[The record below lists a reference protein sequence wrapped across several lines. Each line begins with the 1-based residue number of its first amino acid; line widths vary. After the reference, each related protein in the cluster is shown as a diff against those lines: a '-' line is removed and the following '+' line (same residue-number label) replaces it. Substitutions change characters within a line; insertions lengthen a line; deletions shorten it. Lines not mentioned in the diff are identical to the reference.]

1 MKRKLVTLLTA
12 GLATSML
19 FVACGGG
26 AEKPAEGN
34 NGGSASGDSSSSG
47 ENRDLSKPERIAAE
61 NPSAVPETA
70 KNRTD
75 TLIVGTT
82 DPKGEFVPVYG
93 STTYDGWV
101 NNLIF
106 DGLITNN
113 EKGEPVPNV
122 AESYEISEDG
132 KTYTFKLNQGIKFT
146 NGEELKAKDVAF
158 TFTTIC
164 DPGYDGPR
172 MDAVSNL
179 VGYEEYNKG
188 DATSVEGIKVVD
200 DYTIEFTNK
209 EVDAQGI
216 WNYAYGIMPESVYGF
231 EKGNFQAVKDKLL
244 QPVGSGAYKFV
255 HFKPGQEVKFE
266 KNPDYWKGEPK
277 IPYIVMKVTNAQT
290 LLQELMAGTVD
301 IDRVG
306 AKPENID
313 PLKQAGFLNMDL
325 YMQNGYGYMGMNYG
339 SDKVK
344 DPKVR
349 QALVYGLNREG
360 FMQSYY
366 QGYGQVYNSHI
377 LPTSWAYNPDVP
389 KYEYNPE
396 KANQLLDEAGWKDTN
411 GNGTRDKDGVELEL
425 QWLTYTDSQYV
436 DALIPIV
443 QQSWEQIGVKVTP
456 ELMEFGTMLDKVDKR
471 EYDIFNAAWNLSID
485 PDPSGIFAIEQDV
498 PGGFNNVGWRDE
510 EADALLKKGKGTTNQ
525 DERKKAYA
533 EWQLKF
539 SEDVP
544 YILLGNAQEMFASSA
559 RVKGYQ
565 PSTYIDWTH
574 DVHKLELVNE

>member
-1 MKRKLVTLLTA
+1 MKRKLVALLTA

-26 AEKPAEGN
+26 ANNTAQGN
-34 NGGSASGDSSSSG
+34 GNGSESGG
-47 ENRDLSKPERIAAE
+47 TTKDLSKPERIEAS
-61 NPSAVPETA
+61 NPSALPDVA

-82 DPKGEFVPVYG
+82 DPKGEFVPIYS
-93 STTYDGWV
+93 STTFDGWV

-132 KTYTFKLNQGIKFT
+132 KTYTFKLNKGIKFT
-146 NGEELKAKDVAF
+146 NGQELTAKDVAF
-158 TFTTIC
+158 TFTSIC
-164 DPGYDGPR
+164 DPSYDGPR

-188 DATSVEGIKVVD
+188 DAKSVEGIKVID
-200 DYTIEFTNK
+200 DHTISFTNK
-209 EVDAQGI
+209 NTDAAGI
-216 WNYAYGIMPESVYGF
+216 WNFSYGIMPESVYGF

-266 KNPDYWKGEPK
+266 KNADYWKGEPK
-277 IPYIVMKVTNAQT
+277 IPYVVMKVTNGQT

-313 PLKQAGFLNMDL
+313 PLKQAGFLNMDF
-325 YMQNGYGYMGMNYG
+325 YMQNGYGFMGMNYG

-349 QALVYGLNREG
+349 QALLYGLNREG

-396 KANQLLDEAGWKDTN
+396 KAKELLDEAGWKDTN
-411 GNGTRDKDGVELEL
+411 GNGIRDKDGVELEL
-425 QWLTYTDSQYV
+425 QWLTYTDSKYV

-456 ELMEFGTMLDKVDKR
+456 ELMEFGTMVDKVDKR
-471 EYDIFNAAWNLSID
+471 EYDVFNMAWNLSID
-485 PDPSGIFAIEQDV
+485 PDPSGIFAISQDV
-498 PGGFNNVGWRDE
+498 PGGFNNIGWRNE
-510 EADALLKKGKGTTNQ
+510 EADKLLKEGKGTTNQ
-525 DERKKAYA
+525 EERKKAYD

-559 RVKGYQ
+559 RVKGYN

-574 DVHKLELVNE
+574 DIYKLELDNNK

>member
-1 MKRKLVTLLTA
+1 MKRKLVALLTV
-12 GLATSML
+12 GLAASML

-26 AEKPAEGN
+26 ANNTAQGN
-34 NGGSASGDSSSSG
+34 GNGSESGG
-47 ENRDLSKPERIAAE
+47 TTKDLSKPERIEAS
-61 NPSAVPETA
+61 NPSALPDAA

-82 DPKGEFVPVYG
+82 DPKGEFVPIYS
-93 STTYDGWV
+93 STLYDSWV
-101 NNLIF
+101 NNLVF

-113 EKGEPVPNV
+113 EKGEPIPNV
-122 AESYEISEDG
+122 AKSYEVSEDG
-132 KTYTFKLNQGIKFT
+132 KTYTFKLNKGIKFT
-146 NGEELKAKDVAF
+146 NGQELTAKDVAF
-158 TFTTIC
+158 TFTSIC

-172 MDAVSNL
+172 MDAVNNL

-188 DATSVEGIKVVD
+188 DASSVEGIKVID
-200 DYTIEFTNK
+200 DYTISFTNK
-209 EVDAQGI
+209 NTDAAGI
-216 WNYAYGIMPESVYGF
+216 WNFGYGIMPESVYKF
-231 EKGNFQAVKDKLL
+231 EKGNFQSVKDKLL
-244 QPVGSGAYKFV
+244 EPVGSGAYKFV

-266 KNPDYWKGEPK
+266 KNADYWKGEPK

-313 PLKQAGFLNMDL
+313 PLKQAGFLNLDL
-325 YMQNGYGYMGMNYG
+325 YMQNGYGYMGLNYG

-349 QALVYGLNREG
+349 QALLYGLNREG

-396 KANQLLDEAGWKDTN
+396 KAKELLDEAGWKDTN
-411 GNGTRDKDGVELEL
+411 GNGVRDKDGVELEL
-425 QWLTYTDSQYV
+425 QWLTYTGSKYV

-456 ELMEFGTMLDKVDKR
+456 ELMEFGTMMDKVNNR
-471 EYDIFNAAWNLSID
+471 EYDIFNGAWNLSID
-485 PDPSGIFAIEQDV
+485 PDPSGIFAISQDV
-498 PGGFNNVGWRDE
+498 PGGFNNIGWRNE
-510 EADALLKKGKGTTNQ
+510 EADKLLKEGKGTTNQ
-525 DERKKAYA
+525 EERKKAYA

-544 YILLGNAQEMFASSA
+544 YILLGNAQEMFASNS
-559 RVKGYQ
+559 RVKGYN

-574 DVHKLELVNE
+574 DVYKLELDNNK

>member
-1 MKRKLVTLLTA
+1 MKRKLVILLTA
-12 GLATSML
+12 GLAASML

-26 AEKPAEGN
+26 ANNATEGN
-34 NGGSASGDSSSSG
+34 SNGAESGG
-47 ENRDLSKPERIAAE
+47 TTKDLSKPERIEAS
-61 NPSAVPETA
+61 NPSAIPDAA

-82 DPKGEFVPVYG
+82 DPKGEFVPIYS
-93 STTYDGWV
+93 STLYDSWV
-101 NNLIF
+101 NKLVF
-106 DGLITNN
+106 DGLISNN
-113 EKGEPVPNV
+113 EKGEAVPNV
-122 AESYEISEDG
+122 AESYEVSEDG
-132 KTYTFKLNQGIKFT
+132 KTYTFKLNKGIKFT
-146 NGEELKAKDVAF
+146 NGQELTAKDVAF
-158 TFTTIC
+158 TFTSIC

-188 DATSVEGIKVVD
+188 DAKSVEGIKVID
-200 DYTIEFTNK
+200 DYTISFTNK
-209 EVDAQGI
+209 NVDAAGI
-216 WNYAYGIMPESVYGF
+216 WNFEYGIMPESVYKF

-244 QPVGSGAYKFV
+244 EPVGSGAYKFV

-313 PLKQAGFLNMDL
+313 PLKQAGFLNLDL
-325 YMQNGYGYMGMNYG
+325 YMQNGYGYIGLNYG

-349 QALVYGLNREG
+349 QALLYGLNREG

-396 KANQLLDEAGWKDTN
+396 KAKELLDEAGWKDTN
-411 GNGTRDKDGVELEL
+411 GNGVRDKDGVELEL
-425 QWLTYTDSQYV
+425 QWLTYTGSKYV

-456 ELMEFGTMLDKVDKR
+456 ELMEFGTMMDKVNNR
-471 EYDIFNAAWNLSID
+471 EYDIFNGAWNLSID
-485 PDPSGIFAIEQDV
+485 PDPSGIFAISQDV
-498 PGGFNNVGWRDE
+498 PGGFNNIGWRNE
-510 EADALLKKGKGTTNQ
+510 EADKLLKEGKGTTNQ
-525 DERKKAYA
+525 EERKKAYA

-544 YILLGNAQEMFASSA
+544 YILLGNAQEMFASNA
-559 RVKGYQ
+559 RVKGYN

-574 DVHKLELVNE
+574 DVYKLELDNNK

>member
-1 MKRKLVTLLTA
+1 MKRKLVILLTA
-12 GLATSML
+12 GLAASML

-26 AEKPAEGN
+26 ANNATEGN
-34 NGGSASGDSSSSG
+34 SNGAESGG
-47 ENRDLSKPERIAAE
+47 TTKDLSKPERIEAS
-61 NPSAVPETA
+61 NPSAIPDAA

-82 DPKGEFVPVYG
+82 DPKGEFVPIYS
-93 STTYDGWV
+93 STLYDSWV
-101 NNLIF
+101 NKLVF
-106 DGLITNN
+106 DGLISNN
-113 EKGEPVPNV
+113 EKGEAVPNV
-122 AESYEISEDG
+122 AESYEVSEDG
-132 KTYTFKLNQGIKFT
+132 KTYTFKLNKGIKFT
-146 NGEELKAKDVAF
+146 NGQELTAKDVAF
-158 TFTTIC
+158 TFTSIC

-188 DATSVEGIKVVD
+188 DAKSVEGIKVID
-200 DYTIEFTNK
+200 DYTISFTNK
-209 EVDAQGI
+209 NVDAAGI
-216 WNYAYGIMPESVYGF
+216 WNFEYGIMPESVYKF

-244 QPVGSGAYKFV
+244 EPVGSGAYKFV

-313 PLKQAGFLNMDL
+313 PLKQAGFLNLDL
-325 YMQNGYGYMGMNYG
+325 YMQNGYGYMGLNYG

-349 QALVYGLNREG
+349 QALLYGLNREG

-396 KANQLLDEAGWKDTN
+396 KAKELLDEAGWKDTN
-411 GNGTRDKDGVELEL
+411 GNGVRDKDGVELEL
-425 QWLTYTDSQYV
+425 QWLTYTGSKYV

-456 ELMEFGTMLDKVDKR
+456 ELMEFGTMMDKVNNR
-471 EYDIFNAAWNLSID
+471 EYDIFNGAWNLSID
-485 PDPSGIFAIEQDV
+485 PDPSGIFAISQDV
-498 PGGFNNVGWRDE
+498 PGGFNNIGWRNE
-510 EADALLKKGKGTTNQ
+510 EADKLLKEGKGTTNQ
-525 DERKKAYA
+525 EERKKAYA

-544 YILLGNAQEMFASSA
+544 YILLGNAQEMFASNS
-559 RVKGYQ
+559 RVKGYN

-574 DVHKLELVNE
+574 DVYKLELDNNK

>member
-1 MKRKLVTLLTA
+1 MKRKLVILLTA
-12 GLATSML
+12 GLAASML

-26 AEKPAEGN
+26 ANNATEGN
-34 NGGSASGDSSSSG
+34 SNGSESGG
-47 ENRDLSKPERIAAE
+47 TTKDLSKPERIEAS
-61 NPSAVPETA
+61 NPSALPDAA

-82 DPKGEFVPVYG
+82 DPKGEFVPIYS
-93 STTYDGWV
+93 STLYDSWV
-101 NNLIF
+101 NKLVF
-106 DGLITNN
+106 DGLISNN
-113 EKGEPVPNV
+113 EKGEAVPNV
-122 AESYEISEDG
+122 AESYEVSEDG
-132 KTYTFKLNQGIKFT
+132 KTYTFKLNKGIKFT
-146 NGEELKAKDVAF
+146 NGQELTAKDVAF
-158 TFTTIC
+158 TFTSIC

-188 DATSVEGIKVVD
+188 DAKSVEGIKVID
-200 DYTIEFTNK
+200 DYTISFTNK
-209 EVDAQGI
+209 NVDAAGI
-216 WNYAYGIMPESVYGF
+216 WNFEYGIMPESVYKF

-244 QPVGSGAYKFV
+244 EPVGSGAYKFV

-313 PLKQAGFLNMDL
+313 PLKQAGFLNLDL
-325 YMQNGYGYMGMNYG
+325 YMQNGYGYIGLNYG

-349 QALVYGLNREG
+349 QALLYGLNRDG

-411 GNGTRDKDGVELEL
+411 GNGVRDKDGVELEL
-425 QWLTYTDSQYV
+425 QWLTYTGSKYV

-456 ELMEFGTMLDKVDKR
+456 ELMEFGTMMDKVNNR
-471 EYDIFNAAWNLSID
+471 EYDIFNGAWNLSID
-485 PDPSGIFAIEQDV
+485 PDPSGIFAISQDV
-498 PGGFNNVGWRDE
+498 PGGFNNIGWRNE
-510 EADALLKKGKGTTNQ
+510 EADKLLKEGKGTTNQ
-525 DERKKAYA
+525 EERKKAYA
-533 EWQLKF
+533 KWQLKF

-544 YILLGNAQEMFASSA
+544 YILLGNAQEMFASNS
-559 RVKGYQ
+559 RVKGYN

-574 DVHKLELVNE
+574 DVYKLELDNNK

>member
-1 MKRKLVTLLTA
+1 MKRKLVILLTA
-12 GLATSML
+12 GLAASML

-26 AEKPAEGN
+26 ANNATEGN
-34 NGGSASGDSSSSG
+34 SNGSESGG
-47 ENRDLSKPERIAAE
+47 TTKDLSKPERIEAS
-61 NPSAVPETA
+61 NPSAIPDAA

-82 DPKGEFVPVYG
+82 DPKGEFVPIYS
-93 STTYDGWV
+93 STLYDSWV
-101 NNLIF
+101 NKLVF
-106 DGLITNN
+106 DGLISNN
-113 EKGEPVPNV
+113 EKGEAVPNV
-122 AESYEISEDG
+122 AESYEVSEDG
-132 KTYTFKLNQGIKFT
+132 KTYTFKLNKGIKFT
-146 NGEELKAKDVAF
+146 NGQELTAKDVAF
-158 TFTTIC
+158 TFTSIC

-188 DATSVEGIKVVD
+188 DAKSVEGIKVID
-200 DYTIEFTNK
+200 DYTISFTNK
-209 EVDAQGI
+209 NVDAAGI
-216 WNYAYGIMPESVYGF
+216 WNFEYGIMPESVYKF

-244 QPVGSGAYKFV
+244 EPVGSGAYKFV

-313 PLKQAGFLNMDL
+313 PLKQAGFLNLDL
-325 YMQNGYGYMGMNYG
+325 YMQNGYGYIGLNYG

-349 QALVYGLNREG
+349 QALLYGLNREG

-396 KANQLLDEAGWKDTN
+396 KAKELLDEAGWKDTN
-411 GNGTRDKDGVELEL
+411 GNGVRDKDGVELEL
-425 QWLTYTDSQYV
+425 QWLTYTGSKYV

-456 ELMEFGTMLDKVDKR
+456 ELMEFGTMMDKVNNR
-471 EYDIFNAAWNLSID
+471 EYDIFNGAWNLSID
-485 PDPSGIFAIEQDV
+485 PDPSGIFAISQDV
-498 PGGFNNVGWRDE
+498 PGGFNNIGWRNE
-510 EADALLKKGKGTTNQ
+510 EADKLLKEGKGTTNQ
-525 DERKKAYA
+525 EERKKAYA

-544 YILLGNAQEMFASSA
+544 YILLGNAQEMFASNA
-559 RVKGYQ
+559 RVKGYN

-574 DVHKLELVNE
+574 DVYKLELDNNK

>member
-1 MKRKLVTLLTA
+1 MKRKLVALLTA

-26 AEKPAEGN
+26 ANNTAQGN
-34 NGGSASGDSSSSG
+34 GNGSEAGGTTK
-47 ENRDLSKPERIAAE
+47 DLSKPERIEAS
-61 NPSAVPETA
+61 NPSALPDVA

-82 DPKGEFVPVYG
+82 DPKGEFVPIYS
-93 STTYDGWV
+93 STTFDGWV

-132 KTYTFKLNQGIKFT
+132 KTYTFKLNKGIKFT
-146 NGEELKAKDVAF
+146 NGQELTAKDVAF
-158 TFTTIC
+158 TFTSIC
-164 DPGYDGPR
+164 DPSYDGPR

-188 DATSVEGIKVVD
+188 DAKSVEGIKVID
-200 DYTIEFTNK
+200 DHTISFTNK
-209 EVDAQGI
+209 NTDAAGI
-216 WNYAYGIMPESVYGF
+216 WNFSYGIMPESVYGF

-266 KNPDYWKGEPK
+266 KNADYWKGEPK
-277 IPYIVMKVTNAQT
+277 IPYVVMKVTNGQT

-313 PLKQAGFLNMDL
+313 PLKQAGFLNMDF
-325 YMQNGYGYMGMNYG
+325 YMQNGYGFMGMNYG

-349 QALVYGLNREG
+349 QALLYGLNREG

-396 KANQLLDEAGWKDTN
+396 KAKELLDEAGWKDTN
-411 GNGTRDKDGVELEL
+411 GNGIRDKDGVELEL
-425 QWLTYTDSQYV
+425 QWLTYTDSKYV

-456 ELMEFGTMLDKVDKR
+456 ELMEFGTMVDKVDKR
-471 EYDIFNAAWNLSID
+471 EYDVFNMAWNLSID
-485 PDPSGIFAIEQDV
+485 PDPSGIFAISQDV
-498 PGGFNNVGWRDE
+498 PGGFNNIGWRNE
-510 EADALLKKGKGTTNQ
+510 EADKLLKEGKGTTNQ
-525 DERKKAYA
+525 EERKKAYD

-559 RVKGYQ
+559 RVKGYN

-574 DVHKLELVNE
+574 DIYKLELDNNK

>member
-12 GLATSML
+12 GLAASML

-34 NGGSASGDSSSSG
+34 NGSGTENSG
-47 ENRDLSKPERIAAE
+47 GTTKDLSKPERIAAE
-61 NPSAVPETA
+61 NPAALPDAA

-82 DPKGEFVPVYG
+82 DPKGEFVPIYS

-101 NNLIF
+101 TDLVF
-106 DGLITNN
+106 DGLISNN
-113 EKGEPVPNV
+113 EKGEPVNNV

-132 KTYTFKLNQGIKFT
+132 KTYTFKLNKGIKFT

-158 TFTTIC
+158 TYTAIC

-188 DATSVEGIKVVD
+188 EATSVEGIKVID

-209 EVDAQGI
+209 NVDAAGI
-216 WNYAYGIMPESVYGF
+216 WNFSYGIMPESVYGF

-244 QPVGSGAYKFV
+244 EPVGSGAYKFV

-266 KNPDYWKGEPK
+266 KNADYWKGEPK

-313 PLKQAGFLNMDL
+313 PLKQAGFINMDL
-325 YMQNGYGYMGMNYG
+325 YMQNGYGYIGMNYG

-349 QALVYGLNREG
+349 QALVYGLNRDG

-411 GNGTRDKDGVELEL
+411 GNGVRDKDGVELEL
-425 QWLTYTDSQYV
+425 QWLTYTDSKYV
-436 DALIPIV
+436 DSLIPIV

-485 PDPSGIFAIEQDV
+485 PDPSGIFAISQDV
-498 PGGFNNVGWRDE
+498 PGGFNTVGWRNE
-510 EADALLKKGKGTTNQ
+510 EADALLKKGKGTNDQ
-525 DERKKAYA
+525 EERKKAYA

-539 SEDVP
+539 SEDLP
-544 YILLGNAQEMFASSA
+544 YILLGNAQEMFASSS
-559 RVKGYQ
+559 RVKGYN
-565 PSTYIDWTH
+565 PSTYIKWTH

>member
-1 MKRKLVTLLTA
+1 MKKRKLVALLTA
-12 GLATSML
+12 GLAASML

-26 AEKPAEGN
+26 ANNTAQGN
-34 NGGSASGDSSSSG
+34 GNGSESGG
-47 ENRDLSKPERIAAE
+47 TTKDLSKPERIEAS
-61 NPSAVPETA
+61 NPSALPDAA

-82 DPKGEFVPVYG
+82 DPKGEFVPIYS
-93 STTYDGWV
+93 STLYDSWV
-101 NNLIF
+101 NKLVF

-113 EKGEPVPNV
+113 EKGEPIPNV
-122 AESYEISEDG
+122 AESYEVSEDG
-132 KTYTFKLNQGIKFT
+132 KTYTFKLNKGIKFT
-146 NGEELKAKDVAF
+146 NGQELTAKDVAF
-158 TFTTIC
+158 TFTSIC

-172 MDAVSNL
+172 MDAVNNL

-188 DATSVEGIKVVD
+188 DASSVEGIKVID
-200 DYTIEFTNK
+200 DYTISFTNK
-209 EVDAQGI
+209 NTDAAGI
-216 WNYAYGIMPESVYGF
+216 WNFSYGIMPESVYGF

-266 KNPDYWKGEPK
+266 KNADYWKGEPK
-277 IPYIVMKVTNAQT
+277 IPYVVMKVTNAQT

-313 PLKQAGFLNMDL
+313 PLKQAGFLNLDL
-325 YMQNGYGYMGMNYG
+325 YMQNGYGYIGLNYG

-349 QALVYGLNREG
+349 QALLYGLNRDG

-396 KANQLLDEAGWKDTN
+396 KAKELLDEAGWKDTN
-411 GNGTRDKDGVELEL
+411 GNGVRDKDGVELEL
-425 QWLTYTDSQYV
+425 QWLTYTGSKYV

-456 ELMEFGTMLDKVDKR
+456 ELMEFGTMMDKVNNR
-471 EYDIFNAAWNLSID
+471 EYDIFNGAWNLSID
-485 PDPSGIFAIEQDV
+485 PDPSGIFAISQDV
-498 PGGFNNVGWRDE
+498 PGGFNNIGWRNE
-510 EADALLKKGKGTTNQ
+510 EADKLLKEGKGTTNQ
-525 DERKKAYA
+525 EERKKAYA

-544 YILLGNAQEMFASSA
+544 YILLGNAQEMFASNA
-559 RVKGYQ
+559 RVKGYN

-574 DVHKLELVNE
+574 DIYKLELDNNK

>member
-1 MKRKLVTLLTA
+1 MKRKLVALLTV
-12 GLATSML
+12 GLAASML
-19 FVACGGG
+19 FVACGRGANNTAQGNGNGSESGG
-26 AEKPAEGN
+26 TTK
-34 NGGSASGDSSSSG
+34 
-47 ENRDLSKPERIAAE
+47 DLSKPERIEAS
-61 NPSAVPETA
+61 NPSALPDAA

-82 DPKGEFVPVYG
+82 DPKGEFVPIYS
-93 STTYDGWV
+93 STLYDSWV
-101 NNLIF
+101 NNLVF

-113 EKGEPVPNV
+113 EKGEPIPNV
-122 AESYEISEDG
+122 AESYEVSEDG
-132 KTYTFKLNQGIKFT
+132 KTYTFKLNKGIKFT
-146 NGEELKAKDVAF
+146 NGQELTAKDVAF
-158 TFTTIC
+158 TFTSIC

-172 MDAVSNL
+172 MDAVNNL

-188 DATSVEGIKVVD
+188 DAKSVEGIKVID
-200 DYTIEFTNK
+200 DYTISFTNK
-209 EVDAQGI
+209 NTDAAGI
-216 WNYAYGIMPESVYGF
+216 WNFGYGIMPESVYKF

-266 KNPDYWKGEPK
+266 KNADYWKGEPK
-277 IPYIVMKVTNAQT
+277 IPYVVMKVTNAQT

-313 PLKQAGFLNMDL
+313 PLKQAGFLNLDL
-325 YMQNGYGYMGMNYG
+325 YMGNTYGYMGLNYG
-339 SDKVK
+339 SDKLK

-349 QALVYGLNREG
+349 QALLYGLNREG

-366 QGYGQVYNSHI
+366 QGYGQVYNSPI
-377 LPTSWAYNPDVP
+377 PPTSWAYNPDVP

-396 KANQLLDEAGWKDTN
+396 KAKELLDEAGWKDTN
-411 GNGTRDKDGVELEL
+411 GNGVRDKDGVELEL
-425 QWLTYTDSQYV
+425 QWLTYTGSKYV

-443 QQSWEQIGVKVTP
+443 KQSWEQIGVKVTP
-456 ELMEFGTMLDKVDKR
+456 ELMEFGTMMDKVNNRK
-471 EYDIFNAAWNLSID
+471 YDIFNGAWNLSID
-485 PDPSGIFAIEQDV
+485 PDPSGIFAISQDV
-498 PGGFNNVGWRDE
+498 PGGFNNIGWRNE
-510 EADALLKKGKGTTNQ
+510 EADKLLKEGKGTTNQ
-525 DERKKAYA
+525 EERKKAYA

-544 YILLGNAQEMFASSA
+544 YILLGDAKEMFASNS
-559 RVKGYQ
+559 RVKGYN

-574 DVHKLELVNE
+574 DVYKLELDNNK

>member
-1 MKRKLVTLLTA
+1 MKRKLVILLTA
-12 GLATSML
+12 GLAASML

-26 AEKPAEGN
+26 ANNATEGN
-34 NGGSASGDSSSSG
+34 SNGSESGG
-47 ENRDLSKPERIAAE
+47 TTKDLSKPERIEAS
-61 NPSAVPETA
+61 NPSALPDAA

-82 DPKGEFVPVYG
+82 DPKGEFVPIYS
-93 STTYDGWV
+93 STLYDSWV
-101 NNLIF
+101 NNLVF
-106 DGLITNN
+106 DGLIYNN
-113 EKGEPVPNV
+113 EKGEAVPNV
-122 AESYEISEDG
+122 AESYEVSEDG
-132 KTYTFKLNQGIKFT
+132 KTYTFKLNKGIKFT
-146 NGEELKAKDVAF
+146 NGQELTAKDVAF
-158 TFTTIC
+158 TFTSIC

-188 DATSVEGIKVVD
+188 DAKNVEGIKVID
-200 DYTIEFTNK
+200 DYTISFTNK
-209 EVDAQGI
+209 NVDAAGI
-216 WNYAYGIMPESVYGF
+216 WNFEYGIMPESVYKF

-244 QPVGSGAYKFV
+244 EPVGSGAYKFV

-277 IPYIVMKVTNAQT
+277 IPYVVMKVTNAQT

-313 PLKQAGFLNMDL
+313 PLKQAGFLNLDL
-325 YMQNGYGYMGMNYG
+325 YMKNGYGYIGLNYG

-349 QALVYGLNREG
+349 QALLYGLNREG

-396 KANQLLDEAGWKDTN
+396 KAKELLDEAGWKDTN
-411 GNGTRDKDGVELEL
+411 GNGVRDKDGVELEL
-425 QWLTYTDSQYV
+425 QWLTYTGSKYV

-456 ELMEFGTMLDKVDKR
+456 ELMEFGTMMDKVNNR
-471 EYDIFNAAWNLSID
+471 EYDIFNGAWNLSID
-485 PDPSGIFAIEQDV
+485 PDPSGIFAISQDV
-498 PGGFNNVGWRDE
+498 PGGFNNIGWRNE
-510 EADALLKKGKGTTNQ
+510 EADKLLKEGKGTTNQ
-525 DERKKAYA
+525 EERKKAYA

-544 YILLGNAQEMFASSA
+544 YILIGDAQEMFASNS
-559 RVKGYQ
+559 RVKGYN

-574 DVHKLELVNE
+574 DVYKLELDNNK

>member
-1 MKRKLVTLLTA
+1 MKKRKLVALLTA
-12 GLATSML
+12 GLAASML

-26 AEKPAEGN
+26 ANNTAQGN
-34 NGGSASGDSSSSG
+34 GNGSESGG
-47 ENRDLSKPERIAAE
+47 TTKDLSKPERIEAS
-61 NPSAVPETA
+61 NPSALPDAA

-82 DPKGEFVPVYG
+82 DPKGEFVPIYS
-93 STTYDGWV
+93 STLYDSWV
-101 NNLIF
+101 NKLVF

-113 EKGEPVPNV
+113 EKGEPIPNV
-122 AESYEISEDG
+122 AESYEVSEDG
-132 KTYTFKLNQGIKFT
+132 KTYTFKLNKGIKFT
-146 NGEELKAKDVAF
+146 NGQELTAKDVAF
-158 TFTTIC
+158 TFTSIC

-172 MDAVSNL
+172 MDAVNNL

-188 DATSVEGIKVVD
+188 DASSVEGIKVID
-200 DYTIEFTNK
+200 DYTISFTNK
-209 EVDAQGI
+209 NTDAAGI
-216 WNYAYGIMPESVYGF
+216 WNFGYGIMPESVYKF

-244 QPVGSGAYKFV
+244 EPVGSGAYKFV

-266 KNPDYWKGEPK
+266 KNADYWKGEPK

-313 PLKQAGFLNMDL
+313 PLKQAGFLNLDL
-325 YMQNGYGYMGMNYG
+325 YMQNGYGYIGLNYG

-349 QALVYGLNREG
+349 QALLYGLNRDG

-396 KANQLLDEAGWKDTN
+396 KAKELLDEAGWKDTN
-411 GNGTRDKDGVELEL
+411 GNGVRDKDGVELEL
-425 QWLTYTDSQYV
+425 QWLTYTGSKYV

-456 ELMEFGTMLDKVDKR
+456 ELMEFGTMMDKVNNR
-471 EYDIFNAAWNLSID
+471 EYDIFNGAWNLSID
-485 PDPSGIFAIEQDV
+485 PDPSGIFAIFQDV
-498 PGGFNNVGWRDE
+498 PGGFNNIGWRNE
-510 EADALLKKGKGTTNQ
+510 EADKLLKEGKGTTNQ
-525 DERKKAYA
+525 EERKKAYA

-544 YILLGNAQEMFASSA
+544 YILLGNAQEMFASNS
-559 RVKGYQ
+559 RVKGYN

-574 DVHKLELVNE
+574 DVYKLELDNNK

>member
-12 GLATSML
+12 GLAASML

-26 AEKPAEGN
+26 ANNATEGN
-34 NGGSASGDSSSSG
+34 SNGSESGG
-47 ENRDLSKPERIAAE
+47 TTKDLSKPERIEAS
-61 NPSAVPETA
+61 NPSAIPDAA

-82 DPKGEFVPVYG
+82 DPKGEFVPIYS
-93 STTYDGWV
+93 STLYDSWV

-106 DGLITNN
+106 DGLISNN

-122 AESYEISEDG
+122 AESYEVSEDG
-132 KTYTFKLNQGIKFT
+132 KTYTFKLNKGIKFT
-146 NGEELKAKDVAF
+146 NGQELTAKDVAF
-158 TFTTIC
+158 TFTSIC

-172 MDAVSNL
+172 MDAVNNL

-188 DATSVEGIKVVD
+188 DAKSVEGIKVID
-200 DYTIEFTNK
+200 DYTISFTNK
-209 EVDAQGI
+209 NVDAAGI
-216 WNYAYGIMPESVYGF
+216 WNFSYGIMPESVYGF

-244 QPVGSGAYKFV
+244 EPVGSGAYKFV

-277 IPYIVMKVTNAQT
+277 IPYVVMKVTNAQT

-313 PLKQAGFLNMDL
+313 PLKQAGFLNLDL
-325 YMQNGYGYMGMNYG
+325 YMQNGYGYMGLNYG

-349 QALVYGLNREG
+349 QALLYGLNREG

-411 GNGTRDKDGVELEL
+411 GNGVRDKDGVELEL
-425 QWLTYTDSQYV
+425 QWLTYTGSKYV

-456 ELMEFGTMLDKVDKR
+456 ELMEFGTMMDKVDSR
-471 EYDIFNAAWNLSID
+471 EYDIFNGAWNLSID
-485 PDPSGIFAIEQDV
+485 PDPSGIFAISQDV
-498 PGGFNNVGWRDE
+498 PGGFNNIGWRNE
-510 EADALLKKGKGTTNQ
+510 EADKLLKEGKGTTNQ
-525 DERKKAYA
+525 EERKKAYA

-544 YILLGNAQEMFASSA
+544 YILLGNAQEMFASNS
-559 RVKGYQ
+559 RVKGYN

-574 DVHKLELVNE
+574 DIYKLELDNNK

>member
-1 MKRKLVTLLTA
+1 MKRKLVILLTA
-12 GLATSML
+12 GLAASML

-26 AEKPAEGN
+26 ANNATEGN
-34 NGGSASGDSSSSG
+34 SNGSEAGGTTK
-47 ENRDLSKPERIAAE
+47 DLSKPERIEAS
-61 NPSAVPETA
+61 NPSALPDAA

-82 DPKGEFVPVYG
+82 DPKGEFVPIYS
-93 STTYDGWV
+93 STLYDSWV
-101 NNLIF
+101 NNLVF
-106 DGLITNN
+106 DGLIYNN

-122 AESYEISEDG
+122 AESYEVSEDG
-132 KTYTFKLNQGIKFT
+132 KTYTFKLNKGIKFT
-146 NGEELKAKDVAF
+146 NGQELTAKDVAF
-158 TFTTIC
+158 TFTSIC

-188 DATSVEGIKVVD
+188 DAKNVEGIKVID
-200 DYTIEFTNK
+200 DYTISFTNK
-209 EVDAQGI
+209 NVDAAGI
-216 WNYAYGIMPESVYGF
+216 WNFEYGIMPESVYKF

-244 QPVGSGAYKFV
+244 EPVGSGAYKFV

-313 PLKQAGFLNMDL
+313 PLKQAGFLNLDL
-325 YMQNGYGYMGMNYG
+325 YMKNGYGYIGLNYG

-349 QALVYGLNREG
+349 QALLYGLNREG

-396 KANQLLDEAGWKDTN
+396 KAKELLDEAGWKDTN
-411 GNGTRDKDGVELEL
+411 GNGVRDKDGVELEL
-425 QWLTYTDSQYV
+425 QWLTYTGSKYV

-456 ELMEFGTMLDKVDKR
+456 ELMEFGTMMDKVNNR
-471 EYDIFNAAWNLSID
+471 EYDIFNGAWNLSID
-485 PDPSGIFAIEQDV
+485 PDPSGIFAISQDV
-498 PGGFNNVGWRDE
+498 PGGFNNIGWRNE
-510 EADALLKKGKGTTNQ
+510 EADKLLKEGKGTTNQ
-525 DERKKAYA
+525 EERKKAYA

-544 YILLGNAQEMFASSA
+544 YILIGDAQEMFASNS
-559 RVKGYQ
+559 RVKGYN

-574 DVHKLELVNE
+574 DVYKLELDNNK

>member
-1 MKRKLVTLLTA
+1 MKRKLVVLLTA
-12 GLATSML
+12 GLAASML

-26 AEKPAEGN
+26 ANNTAQGN
-34 NGGSASGDSSSSG
+34 GNSSESGGTTK
-47 ENRDLSKPERIAAE
+47 DLSKPERIEAS
-61 NPSAVPETA
+61 NPSALPDAA

-82 DPKGEFVPVYG
+82 DPKGEFVPIYS
-93 STTYDGWV
+93 STLYDSWV

-106 DGLITNN
+106 DGLISNN

-122 AESYEISEDG
+122 AESYEVSEDG
-132 KTYTFKLNQGIKFT
+132 KTYTFKLNKGIKFT
-146 NGEELKAKDVAF
+146 NGQELTAKDVAF
-158 TFTTIC
+158 TFTSIC

-172 MDAVSNL
+172 MDAVNNL

-188 DATSVEGIKVVD
+188 DAKSVEGIKVID
-200 DYTIEFTNK
+200 DYTISFTNK
-209 EVDAQGI
+209 NVDVAGI
-216 WNYAYGIMPESVYGF
+216 WNFSYGIMPESVYKF

-244 QPVGSGAYKFV
+244 EPVGSGAYKFV

-266 KNPDYWKGEPK
+266 KNADYWKGEPK

-313 PLKQAGFLNMDL
+313 PLKQAGFLNLDL
-325 YMQNGYGYMGMNYG
+325 YMQNGYGYIGLNYG

-349 QALVYGLNREG
+349 QALLYGLNRDG

-396 KANQLLDEAGWKDTN
+396 KAKELLDEAGWKDTN
-411 GNGTRDKDGVELEL
+411 GNGVRDKDGVELEL
-425 QWLTYTDSQYV
+425 QWLTYTGSKYV

-456 ELMEFGTMLDKVDKR
+456 ELMEFGTMMDKVNNR
-471 EYDIFNAAWNLSID
+471 EYDIFNGAWNLSID
-485 PDPSGIFAIEQDV
+485 PDPSGIFAISQDV
-498 PGGFNNVGWRDE
+498 PGGFNNIGWRNE
-510 EADALLKKGKGTTNQ
+510 EADKLLKEGKGTTNQ
-525 DERKKAYA
+525 EERKKAYA

-544 YILLGNAQEMFASSA
+544 YILLGNAQEMFASNS
-559 RVKGYQ
+559 RVKGYN

-574 DVHKLELVNE
+574 DIYKLELDNNK

>member
-1 MKRKLVTLLTA
+1 MKRKLVVLLTA
-12 GLATSML
+12 GLAASML

-26 AEKPAEGN
+26 ANNTAQGN
-34 NGGSASGDSSSSG
+34 GNSSESGGTTK
-47 ENRDLSKPERIAAE
+47 DLSKPERIEAS
-61 NPSAVPETA
+61 NPSTLPDAA

-82 DPKGEFVPVYG
+82 DPKGEFVPIYS
-93 STTYDGWV
+93 STLYDSWV

-106 DGLITNN
+106 DGLISNN

-122 AESYEISEDG
+122 AESYEVSEDG
-132 KTYTFKLNQGIKFT
+132 KTYTFKLNKGIKFT
-146 NGEELKAKDVAF
+146 NGQELTAKDVAF
-158 TFTTIC
+158 TFTSIC

-172 MDAVSNL
+172 MDAVNNL

-188 DATSVEGIKVVD
+188 DAKSVEGIKVID
-200 DYTIEFTNK
+200 DYTISFTNK
-209 EVDAQGI
+209 NVDAAGI
-216 WNYAYGIMPESVYGF
+216 WNFSYGIMPESVYKF

-244 QPVGSGAYKFV
+244 EPVGSGAYKFV

-313 PLKQAGFLNMDL
+313 PLKQAGFLNLDL
-325 YMQNGYGYMGMNYG
+325 YMQNGYGYIGLNYG

-349 QALVYGLNREG
+349 QALLYGLNREG

-411 GNGTRDKDGVELEL
+411 GNGVRDKDGVELEL
-425 QWLTYTDSQYV
+425 QWLTYTGSKYV

-456 ELMEFGTMLDKVDKR
+456 ELMEFGTMMDKVNNR
-471 EYDIFNAAWNLSID
+471 EYDIFNGAWNLSID
-485 PDPSGIFAIEQDV
+485 PDPSGIFAISQDV
-498 PGGFNNVGWRDE
+498 PGGFNNIGWRNE
-510 EADALLKKGKGTTNQ
+510 EADKLLKEGKGTTNQ
-525 DERKKAYA
+525 EERKKAYA

-544 YILLGNAQEMFASSA
+544 YILLGNAQEMFASNS
-559 RVKGYQ
+559 RVKGYN

-574 DVHKLELVNE
+574 DVYKLELDNNK

>member
-1 MKRKLVTLLTA
+1 MKRKLVALLTV
-12 GLATSML
+12 GLAASML

-26 AEKPAEGN
+26 ANNTAQGN
-34 NGGSASGDSSSSG
+34 GNGSESGG
-47 ENRDLSKPERIAAE
+47 TTKDLSKPERIEAS
-61 NPSAVPETA
+61 NPSALPDAA

-75 TLIVGTT
+75 TLVVGTT
-82 DPKGEFVPVYG
+82 DPKGEFVPIYS
-93 STTYDGWV
+93 STLYDSWV
-101 NNLIF
+101 NNLVF

-113 EKGEPVPNV
+113 EKGEPIPNV
-122 AESYEISEDG
+122 AKSYEVSEDG
-132 KTYTFKLNQGIKFT
+132 KTYTFKLNKGIKFT
-146 NGEELKAKDVAF
+146 NGQELTAKDVAF
-158 TFTTIC
+158 TFTSIC

-172 MDAVSNL
+172 MDAVNNL

-188 DATSVEGIKVVD
+188 DASSVEGIKVID
-200 DYTIEFTNK
+200 DYTISFTNK
-209 EVDAQGI
+209 NTDAAGI
-216 WNYAYGIMPESVYGF
+216 WNFGYGIMPESVYKF

-244 QPVGSGAYKFV
+244 EPVGSGAYKFV
-255 HFKPGQEVKFE
+255 HFKPGEEVKFE
-266 KNPDYWKGEPK
+266 KNADYWKGEPK

-313 PLKQAGFLNMDL
+313 PLKQAGFLNLDL
-325 YMQNGYGYMGMNYG
+325 YMQNGYGYMGLNYG

-349 QALVYGLNREG
+349 QALLYGLNREG

-396 KANQLLDEAGWKDTN
+396 KAKELLDEAGWKDTN
-411 GNGTRDKDGVELEL
+411 GNGIRDKDGVELEL
-425 QWLTYTDSQYV
+425 QWLTYTGSKYV

-456 ELMEFGTMLDKVDKR
+456 ELMEFGTMMDKVNKR
-471 EYDIFNAAWNLSID
+471 EYDIFNGAWTLSID
-485 PDPSGIFAIEQDV
+485 PDPSGIFAISQDV
-498 PGGFNNVGWRDE
+498 PGGFNNIGWRNE
-510 EADALLKKGKGTTNQ
+510 EADKLLKEGKGTTNQ
-525 DERKKAYA
+525 EERKKAYA

-544 YILLGNAQEMFASSA
+544 YILLGNAQEMFASNS
-559 RVKGYQ
+559 RVKGYK
-565 PSTYIDWTH
+565 PSTYIDWTY
-574 DVHKLELVNE
+574 DVYKLELDNNK

>member
-1 MKRKLVTLLTA
+1 MKKRKLVALLTA
-12 GLATSML
+12 GLAASML

-26 AEKPAEGN
+26 ANNTAQGN
-34 NGGSASGDSSSSG
+34 GNGSESGG
-47 ENRDLSKPERIAAE
+47 TTKDLSKPERIEAA
-61 NPSAVPETA
+61 NPSALPDAA

-82 DPKGEFVPVYG
+82 DPKGEFVPIYS
-93 STTYDGWV
+93 STLYDSWV
-101 NNLIF
+101 NKLVF

-113 EKGEPVPNV
+113 EKGEPIPNV
-122 AESYEISEDG
+122 AESYEVSEDG
-132 KTYTFKLNQGIKFT
+132 KTYTFKLNKGIKFT
-146 NGEELKAKDVAF
+146 NGQELTAKDVAF
-158 TFTTIC
+158 TFTSIC

-172 MDAVSNL
+172 MDAVNNL

-188 DATSVEGIKVVD
+188 DASSVEGIKVID
-200 DYTIEFTNK
+200 DYTISFTNK
-209 EVDAQGI
+209 NTDAAGI
-216 WNYAYGIMPESVYGF
+216 WNFEYGIMPESVYKF

-244 QPVGSGAYKFV
+244 EPVGSGAYKFV

-266 KNPDYWKGEPK
+266 KNADYWKGEPK

-313 PLKQAGFLNMDL
+313 PLKQAGFLNLDL
-325 YMQNGYGYMGMNYG
+325 YMQNGYGYIGLNYG

-349 QALVYGLNREG
+349 QALLYGLNRDG

-396 KANQLLDEAGWKDTN
+396 KAKELLDEAGWKDTN
-411 GNGTRDKDGVELEL
+411 GNGVRDKDGVELEL
-425 QWLTYTDSQYV
+425 QWLTYTGSKYV

-456 ELMEFGTMLDKVDKR
+456 ELMEFGTMMDKVNNR
-471 EYDIFNAAWNLSID
+471 EYDIFNGAWNLSID
-485 PDPSGIFAIEQDV
+485 PDPSGIFAISQDV
-498 PGGFNNVGWRDE
+498 PGGFNNIGWRNE
-510 EADALLKKGKGTTNQ
+510 EADKLLKEGKGTTNQ
-525 DERKKAYA
+525 EERKKAYA

-544 YILLGNAQEMFASSA
+544 YILLGNAQEMFASNS
-559 RVKGYQ
+559 RVKGYN

-574 DVHKLELVNE
+574 DIYKLELDNNK

>member
-1 MKRKLVTLLTA
+1 MKRKLVVLLTA
-12 GLATSML
+12 GLAASML

-26 AEKPAEGN
+26 ANNTAQGN
-34 NGGSASGDSSSSG
+34 GNSSESGGTTK
-47 ENRDLSKPERIAAE
+47 DLSKPERIEAS
-61 NPSAVPETA
+61 NPSALPDAA

-82 DPKGEFVPVYG
+82 DPKGEFVPIYS
-93 STTYDGWV
+93 STLYDSWV

-106 DGLITNN
+106 DGLISNN

-122 AESYEISEDG
+122 AESYEVSEDG
-132 KTYTFKLNQGIKFT
+132 KTYTFKLNKGIKFT
-146 NGEELKAKDVAF
+146 NGQELTAKDVAF
-158 TFTTIC
+158 TFTSIC

-172 MDAVSNL
+172 MDAVNNL

-188 DATSVEGIKVVD
+188 DAKSVEGIKVID
-200 DYTIEFTNK
+200 DYTISFTNK
-209 EVDAQGI
+209 NVDVAGI
-216 WNYAYGIMPESVYGF
+216 WNFSYGIMPESVYKF

-244 QPVGSGAYKFV
+244 EPVGSGAYKFV

-266 KNPDYWKGEPK
+266 KNADYWKGEPK

-313 PLKQAGFLNMDL
+313 PLKQAGFLNLDL
-325 YMQNGYGYMGMNYG
+325 YMQNGYGYIGLNYG

-349 QALVYGLNREG
+349 QALLYGLNRDG

-396 KANQLLDEAGWKDTN
+396 KAKELLDEAGWKDTN
-411 GNGTRDKDGVELEL
+411 GNGVRDKDGVELEL
-425 QWLTYTDSQYV
+425 QWLTYTGSKYV

-456 ELMEFGTMLDKVDKR
+456 ELMEFGTMMDKVNNR
-471 EYDIFNAAWNLSID
+471 EYDIFNGAWNLSID
-485 PDPSGIFAIEQDV
+485 PDPSGIFAISQDV
-498 PGGFNNVGWRDE
+498 PGGFNNIGWRNE
-510 EADALLKKGKGTTNQ
+510 EADKLLKEGKGTTNQ
-525 DERKKAYA
+525 EERKKAYA

-544 YILLGNAQEMFASSA
+544 YILLGNAQEMFASNS
-559 RVKGYQ
+559 RVKGYN

-574 DVHKLELVNE
+574 DVYKLELDNNK

>member
-12 GLATSML
+12 GLAASML

-26 AEKPAEGN
+26 ANNATEGN
-34 NGGSASGDSSSSG
+34 SNGSESGG
-47 ENRDLSKPERIAAE
+47 TTKDLSKPERIEAS
-61 NPSAVPETA
+61 NPSALPDAA

-82 DPKGEFVPVYG
+82 DPKGEFVPIYS
-93 STTYDGWV
+93 STLYDSWV
-101 NNLIF
+101 NKLVF
-106 DGLITNN
+106 DGLISNN
-113 EKGEPVPNV
+113 EKGEAVPNV
-122 AESYEISEDG
+122 AESYEVSEDG
-132 KTYTFKLNQGIKFT
+132 KTYTFKLNKGIKFT
-146 NGEELKAKDVAF
+146 NGQELTAKDVAF
-158 TFTTIC
+158 TFTSIC

-188 DATSVEGIKVVD
+188 DAKSVEGIKVID
-200 DYTIEFTNK
+200 DYTISFTNK
-209 EVDAQGI
+209 NVDAAGI
-216 WNYAYGIMPESVYGF
+216 WNFEYGIMPESVYKF

-244 QPVGSGAYKFV
+244 EPVGSGAYKFV

-313 PLKQAGFLNMDL
+313 PLKQAGFLNLDL
-325 YMQNGYGYMGMNYG
+325 YMQNGYGYIGLNYG

-349 QALVYGLNREG
+349 QALLYGLNREG

-396 KANQLLDEAGWKDTN
+396 KAKELLDEAGWKDTN
-411 GNGTRDKDGVELEL
+411 GNGVRDKDGVELEL
-425 QWLTYTDSQYV
+425 QWLTYTGSKYV

-456 ELMEFGTMLDKVDKR
+456 ELMEFGTMMDKVNNR
-471 EYDIFNAAWNLSID
+471 EYDIFNGAWNLSID
-485 PDPSGIFAIEQDV
+485 PDPSGIFAISQDV
-498 PGGFNNVGWRDE
+498 PGGFNNIGWRNE
-510 EADALLKKGKGTTNQ
+510 EADKLLKEGKGTTNQ
-525 DERKKAYA
+525 EERKKAYA

-544 YILLGNAQEMFASSA
+544 YILLGNAQEMFASNS
-559 RVKGYQ
+559 RVKGYN

-574 DVHKLELVNE
+574 DVYKLELDNNK

>member
-12 GLATSML
+12 GLAASML

-26 AEKPAEGN
+26 ANNATEGN
-34 NGGSASGDSSSSG
+34 SNGSESGG
-47 ENRDLSKPERIAAE
+47 TTKDLSKPERIEAS
-61 NPSAVPETA
+61 NPSAIPDAA

-82 DPKGEFVPVYG
+82 DPKGEFVPIYS
-93 STTYDGWV
+93 STLYDSWV
-101 NNLIF
+101 NKLVF
-106 DGLITNN
+106 DGLISNN
-113 EKGEPVPNV
+113 EKGEAVPNV
-122 AESYEISEDG
+122 AESYEVSEDG
-132 KTYTFKLNQGIKFT
+132 KTYTFKLNKGIKFT
-146 NGEELKAKDVAF
+146 NGQELTAKDVAF
-158 TFTTIC
+158 TFTSIC

-188 DATSVEGIKVVD
+188 DAKSVEGIKVID
-200 DYTIEFTNK
+200 DYTISFTNK
-209 EVDAQGI
+209 NVDAAGI
-216 WNYAYGIMPESVYGF
+216 WNFEYGIMPESVYKF

-244 QPVGSGAYKFV
+244 EPVGSGAYKFV

-313 PLKQAGFLNMDL
+313 PLKQAGFLNLDL
-325 YMQNGYGYMGMNYG
+325 YMQNGYGYIGLNYG

-349 QALVYGLNREG
+349 QALLYGLNRDG

-396 KANQLLDEAGWKDTN
+396 KAKELLDEAGWKDTN
-411 GNGTRDKDGVELEL
+411 GNGVRDKDGVELEL
-425 QWLTYTDSQYV
+425 QWLTYTGSKYV

-456 ELMEFGTMLDKVDKR
+456 ELMEFGTMMDKVNNR
-471 EYDIFNAAWNLSID
+471 EYDIFNGAWNLSID
-485 PDPSGIFAIEQDV
+485 PDPSGIFAISQDV
-498 PGGFNNVGWRDE
+498 PGGFNNIGWRNE
-510 EADALLKKGKGTTNQ
+510 EADKLLKEGKGTTNQ
-525 DERKKAYA
+525 EERKKAYA

-544 YILLGNAQEMFASSA
+544 YILLGNAQEMFASNA
-559 RVKGYQ
+559 RVKGYN

-574 DVHKLELVNE
+574 DVYKLELDNNK

>member
-1 MKRKLVTLLTA
+1 MKRKLVALLTA

-26 AEKPAEGN
+26 ANNTAQGN
-34 NGGSASGDSSSSG
+34 GNGSESGG
-47 ENRDLSKPERIAAE
+47 TTKDLSKPERIEAA
-61 NPSAVPETA
+61 NPSALPDVA

-82 DPKGEFVPVYG
+82 DPKGEFVPIYS
-93 STTYDGWV
+93 STTFDGWV

-132 KTYTFKLNQGIKFT
+132 KTYTFKLNKGIKFT
-146 NGEELKAKDVAF
+146 NGQELTAKDVAF
-158 TFTTIC
+158 TFTSIC
-164 DPGYDGPR
+164 DPSYDGPR

-188 DATSVEGIKVVD
+188 DAKSVEGIKVID
-200 DYTIEFTNK
+200 DHTISFTNK
-209 EVDAQGI
+209 DVDAAGI
-216 WNYAYGIMPESVYGF
+216 WNFSYGIMPESVYGF

-244 QPVGSGAYKFV
+244 EPVGSGAYKFV

-266 KNPDYWKGEPK
+266 KNADYWKGEPN
-277 IPYIVMKVTNAQT
+277 IPYVVMKVTNGQT

-313 PLKQAGFLNMDL
+313 PLKQAGFLNMDF
-325 YMQNGYGYMGMNYG
+325 YMQNGYGFMGMNYG

-349 QALVYGLNREG
+349 QALLYGLNREG

-396 KANQLLDEAGWKDTN
+396 KAKELLDEAGWKDTN
-411 GNGTRDKDGVELEL
+411 GNGIRDKDGVELEL
-425 QWLTYTDSQYV
+425 QWLTYTDSKYV

-456 ELMEFGTMLDKVDKR
+456 ELMEFGTMVDKVDKR
-471 EYDIFNAAWNLSID
+471 EYDVFNMAWNLSID
-485 PDPSGIFAIEQDV
+485 PDPSGIFAISQDV
-498 PGGFNNVGWRDE
+498 PGGFNNIGWRNQ
-510 EADALLKKGKGTTNQ
+510 EADELLKKGKRTTNQ
-525 DERKKAYA
+525 EERKKAYD

-559 RVKGYQ
+559 RVKGYN

-574 DVHKLELVNE
+574 DIYKLELDNNK

>member
-1 MKRKLVTLLTA
+1 MKRKLVALLTV
-12 GLATSML
+12 GLAASML

-26 AEKPAEGN
+26 ANNTAQGN
-34 NGGSASGDSSSSG
+34 GNGSESGG
-47 ENRDLSKPERIAAE
+47 TTKDLSKPERIEAS
-61 NPSAVPETA
+61 NPSALPDAA

-82 DPKGEFVPVYG
+82 DPKGEFVPIYS
-93 STTYDGWV
+93 STLYDSWV
-101 NNLIF
+101 NKLVF

-113 EKGEPVPNV
+113 EKGEPIPNV
-122 AESYEISEDG
+122 AESYEVSEDG
-132 KTYTFKLNQGIKFT
+132 KTYTFKLNKGIKFT
-146 NGEELKAKDVAF
+146 NGQELTAKDVAF
-158 TFTTIC
+158 TFTSIC

-172 MDAVSNL
+172 MDAVNNL

-188 DATSVEGIKVVD
+188 DASSVEGIKVID
-200 DYTIEFTNK
+200 DYTISFTNK
-209 EVDAQGI
+209 NTDAAGI
-216 WNYAYGIMPESVYGF
+216 WNFEYGIMPESVYKF

-244 QPVGSGAYKFV
+244 EPVGSGAYKFV

-266 KNPDYWKGEPK
+266 KNADYWKGEPK
-277 IPYIVMKVTNAQT
+277 IPYVVMKVTNAQT

-313 PLKQAGFLNMDL
+313 PLKQAGFLNLDL
-325 YMQNGYGYMGMNYG
+325 YMGNTYGYMGLNYG

-349 QALVYGLNREG
+349 QALLYGLNREG

-396 KANQLLDEAGWKDTN
+396 KAKELLDEAGWKDTN
-411 GNGTRDKDGVELEL
+411 GNGVRDKDGVELEL
-425 QWLTYTDSQYV
+425 QWLTYTGSKYI

-443 QQSWEQIGVKVTP
+443 KQSWEQIGVKVTP
-456 ELMEFGTMLDKVDKR
+456 ELMEFGTMMDKVNNRK
-471 EYDIFNAAWNLSID
+471 YDIFNGAWNLSID
-485 PDPSGIFAIEQDV
+485 PDPSGIFAISQDV
-498 PGGFNNVGWRDE
+498 PGGFNNIGWRNE
-510 EADALLKKGKGTTNQ
+510 EADKLLKEGKGTTNQ
-525 DERKKAYA
+525 EERKKAYA

-544 YILLGNAQEMFASSA
+544 YILLGDAKEMFASNS
-559 RVKGYQ
+559 RVKGYN

-574 DVHKLELVNE
+574 DVYKLELDNNK

>member
-12 GLATSML
+12 GLAASML

-26 AEKPAEGN
+26 ANNATEGN
-34 NGGSASGDSSSSG
+34 SNGSESGG
-47 ENRDLSKPERIAAE
+47 TTKDLSKPERIEAS
-61 NPSAVPETA
+61 NPSALPDAA

-82 DPKGEFVPVYG
+82 DPKGEFVPIYS
-93 STTYDGWV
+93 STLYDSWV
-101 NNLIF
+101 NKLVF
-106 DGLITNN
+106 DGLISNN
-113 EKGEPVPNV
+113 EKGEAVPNV
-122 AESYEISEDG
+122 AESYEVSEDG
-132 KTYTFKLNQGIKFT
+132 KTYTFKLNKGIKFT
-146 NGEELKAKDVAF
+146 NGQELTAKDVAF
-158 TFTTIC
+158 TFTSIC

-188 DATSVEGIKVVD
+188 DAKSVEGIKVID
-200 DYTIEFTNK
+200 DYTISFTNK
-209 EVDAQGI
+209 NVDAAGI
-216 WNYAYGIMPESVYGF
+216 WNFEYGIMPESVYKF

-244 QPVGSGAYKFV
+244 EPVGSGAYKFV

-313 PLKQAGFLNMDL
+313 PLKQAGFLNLDL
-325 YMQNGYGYMGMNYG
+325 YMQNGYGYIGLNYG

-349 QALVYGLNREG
+349 QALLYGLNREG

-396 KANQLLDEAGWKDTN
+396 KAKELLDEAGWKDTN
-411 GNGTRDKDGVELEL
+411 GNGVRDKDGVELEL
-425 QWLTYTDSQYV
+425 QWLTYTGSKYV

-456 ELMEFGTMLDKVDKR
+456 ELMEFGTMMDKVNNR
-471 EYDIFNAAWNLSID
+471 EYDIFNGAWNLSID
-485 PDPSGIFAIEQDV
+485 PDPSGIFAISQDV
-498 PGGFNNVGWRDE
+498 PGGFNNIGWRNE
-510 EADALLKKGKGTTNQ
+510 EADKLLKEGKGTTNQ
-525 DERKKAYA
+525 EERKKAYA

-544 YILLGNAQEMFASSA
+544 YILLGNAQEMFASNA
-559 RVKGYQ
+559 RVKGYN

-574 DVHKLELVNE
+574 DVYKLELDNNK

>member
-1 MKRKLVTLLTA
+1 MKRKLVILLTA
-12 GLATSML
+12 GLAASML

-26 AEKPAEGN
+26 ANNATEGN
-34 NGGSASGDSSSSG
+34 SNGSESGG
-47 ENRDLSKPERIAAE
+47 TTKDLSKPERIEAS
-61 NPSAVPETA
+61 NPSAIPDAA

-82 DPKGEFVPVYG
+82 DPKGEFVPIYS
-93 STTYDGWV
+93 STLYDSWV
-101 NNLIF
+101 NKLVF
-106 DGLITNN
+106 DGLISNN
-113 EKGEPVPNV
+113 EKGEAVPNV
-122 AESYEISEDG
+122 AESYEVYEDG
-132 KTYTFKLNQGIKFT
+132 KTYTFKLNKGIKFT
-146 NGEELKAKDVAF
+146 NGQELTAKDVAF
-158 TFTTIC
+158 TFTSIC

-188 DATSVEGIKVVD
+188 DAKSVEGIKVID
-200 DYTIEFTNK
+200 DYTISFTNK
-209 EVDAQGI
+209 NVDAAGI
-216 WNYAYGIMPESVYGF
+216 WNFEYGIMPESVYKF

-244 QPVGSGAYKFV
+244 EPVGSGAYKFV

-313 PLKQAGFLNMDL
+313 PLKQAGFLNLDL
-325 YMQNGYGYMGMNYG
+325 YMQNGYGYIGLNYG

-349 QALVYGLNREG
+349 QALLYGLNREG

-396 KANQLLDEAGWKDTN
+396 KAKELLDEAGWKDTN
-411 GNGTRDKDGVELEL
+411 GNGVRDKDGVELEL
-425 QWLTYTDSQYV
+425 QWLTYTGSKYV

-456 ELMEFGTMLDKVDKR
+456 ELMEFGTMMDKVNNR
-471 EYDIFNAAWNLSID
+471 EYDIFNGAWNLSID
-485 PDPSGIFAIEQDV
+485 PDPSGIFAISQDV
-498 PGGFNNVGWRDE
+498 PGGFNNIGWRNE
-510 EADALLKKGKGTTNQ
+510 EADKLLKEGKGTTNQ
-525 DERKKAYA
+525 EERKKAYA

-544 YILLGNAQEMFASSA
+544 YILLGNAQEMFASNA
-559 RVKGYQ
+559 RVKGYN

-574 DVHKLELVNE
+574 DVYKLELDNNK

>member
-1 MKRKLVTLLTA
+1 MKRKLVVLLTA
-12 GLATSML
+12 GLAASML

-26 AEKPAEGN
+26 ANNTAQGN
-34 NGGSASGDSSSSG
+34 GNGSESGG
-47 ENRDLSKPERIAAE
+47 TTKDLSKPERIEAS
-61 NPSAVPETA
+61 NPSALPDAA

-82 DPKGEFVPVYG
+82 DPKGEFVPIYS
-93 STTYDGWV
+93 STLYDSWV
-101 NNLIF
+101 NKLVF
-106 DGLITNN
+106 DGLISNN
-113 EKGEPVPNV
+113 EKGEAIPNV
-122 AESYEISEDG
+122 AESYEVSEDG
-132 KTYTFKLNQGIKFT
+132 KTYTFKLNKGIKFT
-146 NGEELKAKDVAF
+146 NGQELTAKDVAF
-158 TFTTIC
+158 TFTSIC

-188 DATSVEGIKVVD
+188 DASSVEGIKVID
-200 DYTIEFTNK
+200 DYTISFTNK
-209 EVDAQGI
+209 NVDAAGI
-216 WNYAYGIMPESVYGF
+216 WNFEYGIMPESVYKF

-244 QPVGSGAYKFV
+244 EPVGSGAYKFV

-313 PLKQAGFLNMDL
+313 PLKQAGFLNLDL
-325 YMQNGYGYMGMNYG
+325 YMKNGYGYIGLNYG
-339 SDKVK
+339 SDKVN

-349 QALVYGLNREG
+349 QALLYGLNREG

-411 GNGTRDKDGVELEL
+411 GNGVRDKDGVELEL
-425 QWLTYTDSQYV
+425 QWLTYTGSKYV

-456 ELMEFGTMLDKVDKR
+456 ELMEFGTMMDKVNNR
-471 EYDIFNAAWNLSID
+471 EYDIFNGAWNLSID
-485 PDPSGIFAIEQDV
+485 PDPSGIFAISQDV
-498 PGGFNNVGWRDE
+498 PGGFNNIGWRNE
-510 EADALLKKGKGTTNQ
+510 EADKLLKEGKGTTNQ
-525 DERKKAYA
+525 EERKKAYA

-544 YILLGNAQEMFASSA
+544 YILIGDAQEMFASNS
-559 RVKGYQ
+559 RVKGYN

-574 DVHKLELVNE
+574 DVYKLELDNNK

>member
-1 MKRKLVTLLTA
+1 MKKRKLVALLTA
-12 GLATSML
+12 GLAASML

-26 AEKPAEGN
+26 ANNTAQGN
-34 NGGSASGDSSSSG
+34 GNGSESGG
-47 ENRDLSKPERIAAE
+47 TTKDLSKPERIEAS
-61 NPSAVPETA
+61 NPSALPDAA

-82 DPKGEFVPVYG
+82 DPKGEFVPIYS
-93 STTYDGWV
+93 STLYDLWV

-106 DGLITNN
+106 DGLISNN

-122 AESYEISEDG
+122 AESYEVSEDG
-132 KTYTFKLNQGIKFT
+132 KTYTFKLNKGIKFT
-146 NGEELKAKDVAF
+146 NGQELTAKDVAF
-158 TFTTIC
+158 TFTSIC

-172 MDAVSNL
+172 MDAVNNL

-188 DATSVEGIKVVD
+188 DAKSVEGIKVID
-200 DYTIEFTNK
+200 DYTISFTNK
-209 EVDAQGI
+209 NVDAAGI
-216 WNYAYGIMPESVYGF
+216 WNFSYGIMPESVYGF

-244 QPVGSGAYKFV
+244 EPVGSGAYKFV

-313 PLKQAGFLNMDL
+313 PLKQAGFLNLDL
-325 YMQNGYGYMGMNYG
+325 YMKNGYGYIGLNYV

-344 DPKVR
+344 DPKLR
-349 QALVYGLNREG
+349 QALLYGLNREG

-411 GNGTRDKDGVELEL
+411 GNGVRDKDGVELEL
-425 QWLTYTDSQYV
+425 QWLTYTGSKYV

-456 ELMEFGTMLDKVDKR
+456 ELMEFGTMMDKVNNR
-471 EYDIFNAAWNLSID
+471 EYDIFNGAWNLSID
-485 PDPSGIFAIEQDV
+485 PDPSGIFAISQDV
-498 PGGFNNVGWRDE
+498 PGGFNNIGWRNE
-510 EADALLKKGKGTTNQ
+510 EADKLLKEGKGTTNQ
-525 DERKKAYA
+525 EERKKAYA

-544 YILLGNAQEMFASSA
+544 YILLGNAQEMFASNS
-559 RVKGYQ
+559 RVKGYN

-574 DVHKLELVNE
+574 DVYKLELDNNK

>member
-1 MKRKLVTLLTA
+1 MKRKLVVLLTA
-12 GLATSML
+12 GLAASML

-26 AEKPAEGN
+26 ANNTAQGN
-34 NGGSASGDSSSSG
+34 GNSSESGGTTK
-47 ENRDLSKPERIAAE
+47 DLSKPERIEAS
-61 NPSAVPETA
+61 NPSALPEAA

-82 DPKGEFVPVYG
+82 DPKGEFVPIYS
-93 STTYDGWV
+93 STLYDSWV
-101 NNLIF
+101 NKLVF

-113 EKGEPVPNV
+113 EKGEPIPNV
-122 AESYEISEDG
+122 AESYEVSEDG
-132 KTYTFKLNQGIKFT
+132 KTYTFKLNKGIKFT
-146 NGEELKAKDVAF
+146 NGQELTAKDVAF
-158 TFTTIC
+158 TFTSIC

-188 DATSVEGIKVVD
+188 DAKSVEGIKVID
-200 DYTIEFTNK
+200 DYTISFTNK
-209 EVDAQGI
+209 NVDAAGI
-216 WNYAYGIMPESVYGF
+216 WNFEYGIMPESVYKF

-244 QPVGSGAYKFV
+244 EPVGSGAYKFV

-313 PLKQAGFLNMDL
+313 PLKQAGFLNLDL
-325 YMQNGYGYMGMNYG
+325 YMQNGYGYIGLNYG

-349 QALVYGLNREG
+349 QALLYGLNREG

-411 GNGTRDKDGVELEL
+411 GNGVRDKDGVELEL
-425 QWLTYTDSQYV
+425 QWLTYTGSKYV

-456 ELMEFGTMLDKVDKR
+456 ELMEFGTMMDKVNNR
-471 EYDIFNAAWNLSID
+471 EYDIFNGAWNLSID
-485 PDPSGIFAIEQDV
+485 PDPSGIFAISQDV
-498 PGGFNNVGWRDE
+498 PGGFNNIGWRNE
-510 EADALLKKGKGTTNQ
+510 EADKLLKEGKGTTNQ
-525 DERKKAYA
+525 EERKKAYA

-544 YILLGNAQEMFASSA
+544 YILLGNAQEMFASNS
-559 RVKGYQ
+559 RVKGYN

-574 DVHKLELVNE
+574 DVYKLELDNNK

>member
-1 MKRKLVTLLTA
+1 MKRKLVILLTA
-12 GLATSML
+12 GLAASML

-26 AEKPAEGN
+26 ANNATEGN
-34 NGGSASGDSSSSG
+34 SNGSESGG
-47 ENRDLSKPERIAAE
+47 TAKDLSKPERIEAS
-61 NPSAVPETA
+61 NPSALPDAA

-82 DPKGEFVPVYG
+82 DPKGEFVPIYS
-93 STTYDGWV
+93 STLYDSWV

-106 DGLITNN
+106 DGLISNN

-122 AESYEISEDG
+122 AESYEVSEDG
-132 KTYTFKLNQGIKFT
+132 KTYTFKLNKGIKFT
-146 NGEELKAKDVAF
+146 NGQELTAKDVAF
-158 TFTTIC
+158 TFTSIC

-172 MDAVSNL
+172 MDAVNNL

-188 DATSVEGIKVVD
+188 DAKSVEGIKVID
-200 DYTIEFTNK
+200 DYTISFTNK
-209 EVDAQGI
+209 NVDAAGI
-216 WNYAYGIMPESVYGF
+216 WNFSYGIMPESVYGF

-244 QPVGSGAYKFV
+244 EPVGSGAYKFV

-277 IPYIVMKVTNAQT
+277 IPYVVMKVTNAQT

-313 PLKQAGFLNMDL
+313 PLKQAGFLNLDL
-325 YMQNGYGYMGMNYG
+325 YMQNGYGYMGLNYG

-349 QALVYGLNREG
+349 QALLYGLNREG

-411 GNGTRDKDGVELEL
+411 GNGVRDKDGVELEL
-425 QWLTYTDSQYV
+425 QWLTYTGSKYV

-456 ELMEFGTMLDKVDKR
+456 ELMEFGTMMDKVDSR
-471 EYDIFNAAWNLSID
+471 EYDIFNGAWNLSID
-485 PDPSGIFAIEQDV
+485 PDPSGIFAISQDV
-498 PGGFNNVGWRDE
+498 PGGFNNIGWRNE
-510 EADALLKKGKGTTNQ
+510 EADKLLKEGKGTTNQ
-525 DERKKAYA
+525 EERKKAYA

-544 YILLGNAQEMFASSA
+544 YILLGNAQEMFASNS
-559 RVKGYQ
+559 RVKGYN

-574 DVHKLELVNE
+574 DVYKLELDNNK

>member
-1 MKRKLVTLLTA
+1 MKRKLVALLTV
-12 GLATSML
+12 GLAASML

-26 AEKPAEGN
+26 ANNTAQGN
-34 NGGSASGDSSSSG
+34 GNGSESGG
-47 ENRDLSKPERIAAE
+47 TTKDLSKPERIEAS
-61 NPSAVPETA
+61 NPSALPDAA

-82 DPKGEFVPVYG
+82 DPKGEFVPIYS
-93 STTYDGWV
+93 STLYDSWV
-101 NNLIF
+101 NKLVF

-113 EKGEPVPNV
+113 EKGEPIPNV
-122 AESYEISEDG
+122 AESYEVSEDG
-132 KTYTFKLNQGIKFT
+132 KTYTFKLNKGIKFT
-146 NGEELKAKDVAF
+146 NGQELTAKDVAF
-158 TFTTIC
+158 TFTSIC

-172 MDAVSNL
+172 MDAVNNL

-188 DATSVEGIKVVD
+188 DAKSVEGIKVID
-200 DYTIEFTNK
+200 DYTISFTNK
-209 EVDAQGI
+209 NTDAAGI
-216 WNYAYGIMPESVYGF
+216 WNFGYGIMPESVYKF

-266 KNPDYWKGEPK
+266 KNADYWKGEPK
-277 IPYIVMKVTNAQT
+277 IPYVVMKVTNAQT

-313 PLKQAGFLNMDL
+313 PLKQAGFLNLDL
-325 YMQNGYGYMGMNYG
+325 YMGNTYGYMGLNYG

-349 QALVYGLNREG
+349 QALLYGLNREG

-396 KANQLLDEAGWKDTN
+396 KAKELLDEAGWKDTN
-411 GNGTRDKDGVELEL
+411 GNGVRDKDGVELEL
-425 QWLTYTDSQYV
+425 QWLTYTGSKYV

-456 ELMEFGTMLDKVDKR
+456 ELMEFGTMMDKVNNR
-471 EYDIFNAAWNLSID
+471 EYDIFNGAWNLSID
-485 PDPSGIFAIEQDV
+485 PDPSGIFAISQDV
-498 PGGFNNVGWRDE
+498 PGGFNNIGWRNE
-510 EADALLKKGKGTTNQ
+510 EADKLLKEGKGTTNQ
-525 DERKKAYA
+525 EERKKAYA

-544 YILLGNAQEMFASSA
+544 YILLGNAQEMFASNS
-559 RVKGYQ
+559 RVKGYN

-574 DVHKLELVNE
+574 DVYKLELDNNK

>member
-1 MKRKLVTLLTA
+1 MKRKLVVLLTA
-12 GLATSML
+12 GLAASML

-26 AEKPAEGN
+26 ANNTAQGN
-34 NGGSASGDSSSSG
+34 GNSSESGGTTK
-47 ENRDLSKPERIAAE
+47 DLSKPERIEAS
-61 NPSAVPETA
+61 NPSALPDAA

-82 DPKGEFVPVYG
+82 DPKGEFVPIYS
-93 STTYDGWV
+93 STLYDSWV

-106 DGLITNN
+106 DGLISNN

-122 AESYEISEDG
+122 AESYEVSEDG
-132 KTYTFKLNQGIKFT
+132 KTYTFKLNKGIKFT
-146 NGEELKAKDVAF
+146 NGQELTAKDVAF
-158 TFTTIC
+158 TFTSIC

-172 MDAVSNL
+172 MDAVNNL

-188 DATSVEGIKVVD
+188 DAKNVEGIKVID
-200 DYTIEFTNK
+200 DYTISFTNK
-209 EVDAQGI
+209 NVDAAGI
-216 WNYAYGIMPESVYGF
+216 WNFEYGIMPESVYKF

-244 QPVGSGAYKFV
+244 EPVGSGAYKFV

-313 PLKQAGFLNMDL
+313 PLKQAGFLNLDL
-325 YMQNGYGYMGMNYG
+325 YMKNGYGYIGLNYG

-344 DPKVR
+344 DHKVR
-349 QALVYGLNREG
+349 QALLYGLNREG

-411 GNGTRDKDGVELEL
+411 GNGVRDKDGVELEL
-425 QWLTYTDSQYV
+425 QWLTYTGSKYV

-456 ELMEFGTMLDKVDKR
+456 ELMEFGTMMDKVNNR
-471 EYDIFNAAWNLSID
+471 EYDIFNGAWNLSID
-485 PDPSGIFAIEQDV
+485 PDPSGIFAISQDV
-498 PGGFNNVGWRDE
+498 PGGFNNIGWRNE
-510 EADALLKKGKGTTNQ
+510 EADKLLKEGKGTTNQ
-525 DERKKAYA
+525 EERKKAYA

-544 YILLGNAQEMFASSA
+544 YILIGDAQEMFASNS
-559 RVKGYQ
+559 RVKGYN

-574 DVHKLELVNE
+574 DVYKLELDNNK

>member
-1 MKRKLVTLLTA
+1 MKRKLVVLLTA
-12 GLATSML
+12 GLAASML

-26 AEKPAEGN
+26 ANNTAQGN
-34 NGGSASGDSSSSG
+34 GNSSESGGTTK
-47 ENRDLSKPERIAAE
+47 DLSKPERIEAS
-61 NPSAVPETA
+61 NPSALPDAA

-82 DPKGEFVPVYG
+82 DPKGEFVPIYS
-93 STTYDGWV
+93 STLYDSWV

-106 DGLITNN
+106 DGLISNN

-122 AESYEISEDG
+122 AESYEVSEDG
-132 KTYTFKLNQGIKFT
+132 KTYTFKLNKGIKFT
-146 NGEELKAKDVAF
+146 NGQELTAKDVAF
-158 TFTTIC
+158 TFTSIC

-172 MDAVSNL
+172 MDAVNNL

-188 DATSVEGIKVVD
+188 DAKSVEGIKVID
-200 DYTIEFTNK
+200 DYTISFTNK
-209 EVDAQGI
+209 NVDAAGI
-216 WNYAYGIMPESVYGF
+216 WNFSYGIMPESVYKF

-244 QPVGSGAYKFV
+244 EPVGSGAYKFV

-313 PLKQAGFLNMDL
+313 PLKQAGFLNLDL
-325 YMQNGYGYMGMNYG
+325 YMQNGYGYIGLNYG

-349 QALVYGLNREG
+349 QALLYGLNREG

-396 KANQLLDEAGWKDTN
+396 KANQFLDEAGWKDTN
-411 GNGTRDKDGVELEL
+411 GNGVRDKDGVELEL
-425 QWLTYTDSQYV
+425 QWLTYTGSKYV

-456 ELMEFGTMLDKVDKR
+456 ELMEFGTMMDKVNNR
-471 EYDIFNAAWNLSID
+471 EYDIFNGAWNLSID
-485 PDPSGIFAIEQDV
+485 PDPSGIFAISQDV
-498 PGGFNNVGWRDE
+498 PGGFNNIGWRNE
-510 EADALLKKGKGTTNQ
+510 EADKLLKEGKGTTNQ
-525 DERKKAYA
+525 EERKKAYA

-544 YILLGNAQEMFASSA
+544 YILLGNAQEMFASNS
-559 RVKGYQ
+559 RVKGYN

-574 DVHKLELVNE
+574 DVYKLELDNNK

>member
-1 MKRKLVTLLTA
+1 MKRKLVILLTA
-12 GLATSML
+12 GLAASML

-26 AEKPAEGN
+26 ANNATEGN
-34 NGGSASGDSSSSG
+34 SNGSESGG
-47 ENRDLSKPERIAAE
+47 TTKDLSKPERIEAS
-61 NPSAVPETA
+61 NPSALPDAA

-82 DPKGEFVPVYG
+82 DPKGEFVPIYS
-93 STTYDGWV
+93 STLYDSWV
-101 NNLIF
+101 NKLVF
-106 DGLITNN
+106 DGLISNN
-113 EKGEPVPNV
+113 EKGEAVPNV
-122 AESYEISEDG
+122 AESYEVSEDG
-132 KTYTFKLNQGIKFT
+132 KTYTFKLNKGIKFT
-146 NGEELKAKDVAF
+146 NGQELTAKDVAF
-158 TFTTIC
+158 TFTSIC

-188 DATSVEGIKVVD
+188 DAKSVEGIKVID
-200 DYTIEFTNK
+200 DYTISFTNK
-209 EVDAQGI
+209 NVDAAGI
-216 WNYAYGIMPESVYGF
+216 WNFEYGIMPESVYKF

-244 QPVGSGAYKFV
+244 EPVGSGAYKFV

-313 PLKQAGFLNMDL
+313 PLKQAGFLNLDL
-325 YMQNGYGYMGMNYG
+325 YMQNGYGYIGLNYG

-349 QALVYGLNREG
+349 QALLYGLNRDG

-396 KANQLLDEAGWKDTN
+396 KANQLLDEAVWKDTN
-411 GNGTRDKDGVELEL
+411 GNGVRDKDGVELEL
-425 QWLTYTDSQYV
+425 QWLTYTGSKYV

-456 ELMEFGTMLDKVDKR
+456 ELMEFGTMMDKVNNR
-471 EYDIFNAAWNLSID
+471 EYDIFNGAWNLSID
-485 PDPSGIFAIEQDV
+485 PDPSGIFAISQDV
-498 PGGFNNVGWRDE
+498 PGGFNNIGWRNE
-510 EADALLKKGKGTTNQ
+510 EADKLLKEGKGTTNQ
-525 DERKKAYA
+525 EERKKAYA

-544 YILLGNAQEMFASSA
+544 YILLGNAQEMFASNS
-559 RVKGYQ
+559 RVKGYN

-574 DVHKLELVNE
+574 DVYKLELDNNK

>member
-34 NGGSASGDSSSSG
+34 NNGSSSGSSSG
-47 ENRDLSKPERIAAE
+47 ETRDLSKPERIEAT
-61 NPSAVPETA
+61 NPSAIPEAA

-82 DPKGEFVPVYG
+82 DPKGEFVPIYG
-93 STTYDGWV
+93 STKYDSWV
-101 NNLIF
+101 NELIF
-106 DGLITNN
+106 SGLISNN
-113 EKGEPVPNV
+113 EKGEPIPDV
-122 AESYEISEDG
+122 AESFEVSEDG
-132 KTYTFKLNQGIKFT
+132 KTYTFKLNKGIKFT

-158 TFTTIC
+158 TFTSIC

-172 MDAVSNL
+172 MDAVRNL

-188 DATSVEGIKVVD
+188 DATSVEGIKVID

-209 EVDAQGI
+209 EVDAKGI
-216 WNYAYGIMPESVYGF
+216 WNFEYGIMPESVYAF

-244 QPVGSGAYKFV
+244 QPVGSGPYKFV
-255 HFKPGQEVKFE
+255 HFKQGQEVKFE

-306 AKPENID
+306 ATPENIE

-325 YMQNGYGYMGMNYG
+325 YMQNGYGYMGMNFG

-349 QALVYGLNREG
+349 QALVYGLNRQG
-360 FMQSYY
+360 FMDSYY

-389 KYEYNPE
+389 KYEYNPD
-396 KANQLLDEAGWKDTN
+396 KANELLDEAGWKDTN
-411 GNGTRDKDGVELEL
+411 GNGVRDKDGVELEL
-425 QWLTYTDSQYV
+425 QWLTYTDSKYV
-436 DALIPIV
+436 DSLIPIV

-471 EYDIFNAAWNLSID
+471 EYDIFNAAWSLSID
-485 PDPSGIFAIEQDV
+485 PDPSELFAIAQDV
-498 PGGFNNVGWRDE
+498 PGGFNNVGWRNE
-510 EADALLKKGKGTTNQ
+510 EADKLLKEGKSTIDQ
-525 DERKKAYA
+525 EARKKAYY

-539 SEDVP
+539 SEDLP
-544 YILLGNAQEMFASSA
+544 YILLGNAQEMFASSS

-565 PSTYIDWTH
+565 PSTYIDWTY
-574 DVHKLELVNE
+574 DIHKLELVNE

>member
-1 MKRKLVTLLTA
+1 MKRKLVILLTA
-12 GLATSML
+12 GLAASML

-26 AEKPAEGN
+26 ANNATEGN
-34 NGGSASGDSSSSG
+34 SNGAESGG
-47 ENRDLSKPERIAAE
+47 TTKDLSKPERIEAS
-61 NPSAVPETA
+61 NPSAIPDAA

-82 DPKGEFVPVYG
+82 DPKGEFVPIYS
-93 STTYDGWV
+93 STLYDSWV
-101 NNLIF
+101 NKLVF
-106 DGLITNN
+106 DGLISNN
-113 EKGEPVPNV
+113 EKGEAVPNV
-122 AESYEISEDG
+122 AESYEVSEDG
-132 KTYTFKLNQGIKFT
+132 KTYTFKLNKGIKFT
-146 NGEELKAKDVAF
+146 NGQELTAKDVAF
-158 TFTTIC
+158 TFTSIC

-188 DATSVEGIKVVD
+188 DAKSVEGIKVID
-200 DYTIEFTNK
+200 DYTISFTNK
-209 EVDAQGI
+209 NVDAAGI
-216 WNYAYGIMPESVYGF
+216 WNFEYGIMPESVYKF

-244 QPVGSGAYKFV
+244 EPVGSGAYKFV

-313 PLKQAGFLNMDL
+313 PLKQAGFLNLDL
-325 YMQNGYGYMGMNYG
+325 YMQNGYGYIGLNYG

-349 QALVYGLNREG
+349 QALLYGLNREG

-396 KANQLLDEAGWKDTN
+396 KAKELLDEAGWKDTN
-411 GNGTRDKDGVELEL
+411 GNGVRDKDGVELEL
-425 QWLTYTDSQYV
+425 QWLTYTGSKYV

-456 ELMEFGTMLDKVDKR
+456 ELMEFGTMMDKVNNR
-471 EYDIFNAAWNLSID
+471 EYDIFNGAWNLSID
-485 PDPSGIFAIEQDV
+485 PDPSGIFAISQDV
-498 PGGFNNVGWRDE
+498 PGGFNNIGWRNE
-510 EADALLKKGKGTTNQ
+510 EADKLLKEGKGTTNQ
-525 DERKKAYA
+525 EERKKAYA

-544 YILLGNAQEMFASSA
+544 YILLGNAQEMFASNA
-559 RVKGYQ
+559 RVKGYN

-574 DVHKLELVNE
+574 DVYKLELDSNK

>member
-1 MKRKLVTLLTA
+1 MKRKLVALLTA

-26 AEKPAEGN
+26 ANNTAQGN
-34 NGGSASGDSSSSG
+34 GNGSESGG
-47 ENRDLSKPERIAAE
+47 TTKDLSKPERIEAS
-61 NPSAVPETA
+61 NPSALPDVA

-82 DPKGEFVPVYG
+82 DPKGEFVPIYS
-93 STTYDGWV
+93 STTFDGWV

-132 KTYTFKLNQGIKFT
+132 KTYTFKLNKGIKFT
-146 NGEELKAKDVAF
+146 NGQELTAKDVAF
-158 TFTTIC
+158 TFTSIC
-164 DPGYDGPR
+164 DPSYDGPR

-188 DATSVEGIKVVD
+188 DAKSVEGIKVID
-200 DYTIEFTNK
+200 DHTISFTNK
-209 EVDAQGI
+209 DVDAAGI
-216 WNYAYGIMPESVYGF
+216 WNFSYGIMPESVYGF

-266 KNPDYWKGEPK
+266 KNADYWKGEPK
-277 IPYIVMKVTNAQT
+277 IPYVVMKVTNGQT

-313 PLKQAGFLNMDL
+313 PLKQARFLNMDF
-325 YMQNGYGYMGMNYG
+325 YMQNGYGFMGMNYG

-349 QALVYGLNREG
+349 QALLYGLNREG

-411 GNGTRDKDGVELEL
+411 GNGIRDKDGVELEL
-425 QWLTYTDSQYV
+425 QWLTYTDSKYV

-456 ELMEFGTMLDKVDKR
+456 ELMEFGTMVDKVDKR
-471 EYDIFNAAWNLSID
+471 EYDVFNMAWNLSID
-485 PDPSGIFAIEQDV
+485 PDPSGIFAISQDV
-498 PGGFNNVGWRDE
+498 PGGFNNIGWRNK
-510 EADALLKKGKGTTNQ
+510 EADELLKKGKRTTNQ
-525 DERKKAYA
+525 EERKKAYD

-559 RVKGYQ
+559 RVKGYN

-574 DVHKLELVNE
+574 DIYKLELDNNK

>member
-1 MKRKLVTLLTA
+1 MKRKLVVLLTA
-12 GLATSML
+12 GLAASML

-26 AEKPAEGN
+26 ANNTAQGN
-34 NGGSASGDSSSSG
+34 GNSSESGGTTK
-47 ENRDLSKPERIAAE
+47 DLSKPERIEAS
-61 NPSAVPETA
+61 NPSALPDAA

-82 DPKGEFVPVYG
+82 DPKGEFVPIYS
-93 STTYDGWV
+93 STLYDSWV

-106 DGLITNN
+106 DGLISNN

-122 AESYEISEDG
+122 AESYEVSEDG
-132 KTYTFKLNQGIKFT
+132 KTYTFKLNKGIKFT
-146 NGEELKAKDVAF
+146 NGQELTAKDVAF
-158 TFTTIC
+158 TFTSIC

-172 MDAVSNL
+172 MDAVNNL

-188 DATSVEGIKVVD
+188 DAKSVEGIKVID
-200 DYTIEFTNK
+200 DYTISFTNK
-209 EVDAQGI
+209 NVDAAGI
-216 WNYAYGIMPESVYGF
+216 WNFSYGIMPESVYKF

-244 QPVGSGAYKFV
+244 EPVGSGAYKFV

-266 KNPDYWKGEPK
+266 KNADYWKGEPK

-313 PLKQAGFLNMDL
+313 PLKQAGFLNLDL
-325 YMQNGYGYMGMNYG
+325 YMQNGYGYIGLNYG

-349 QALVYGLNREG
+349 QALLYGLNRDG

-396 KANQLLDEAGWKDTN
+396 KAKELLDEAGWKDTN
-411 GNGTRDKDGVELEL
+411 GNGVRDKDGVELEL
-425 QWLTYTDSQYV
+425 QWLTYTGSKYV

-456 ELMEFGTMLDKVDKR
+456 ELMEFGTMMDKVNNR
-471 EYDIFNAAWNLSID
+471 EYDIFNGAWNLSID
-485 PDPSGIFAIEQDV
+485 PDPSGIFAISQDV
-498 PGGFNNVGWRDE
+498 PGGFNNIGWRNE
-510 EADALLKKGKGTTNQ
+510 EADKLLKEGKGTKNQ
-525 DERKKAYA
+525 EERKKAYA

-544 YILLGNAQEMFASSA
+544 YILLGNAQEMFASNS
-559 RVKGYQ
+559 RVKGYN

-574 DVHKLELVNE
+574 DVYKLELDNNK